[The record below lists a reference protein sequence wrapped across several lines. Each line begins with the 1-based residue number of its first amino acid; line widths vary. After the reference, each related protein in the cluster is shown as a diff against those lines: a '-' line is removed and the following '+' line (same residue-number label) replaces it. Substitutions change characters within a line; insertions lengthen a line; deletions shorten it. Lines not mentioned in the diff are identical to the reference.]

1 MDMELFTW
9 CFGCW
14 YDFIALHPSS
24 KKQSLLYVL
33 VVGSIRALTDPEL
46 RSIFLR
52 YSNNAQ
58 YTPLNCDDKRT
69 FVYPIAKPR
78 LSLSFL

>member
-33 VVGSIRALTDPEL
+33 VVGSIRASTDPEL
-46 RSIFLR
+46 RK
-52 YSNNAQ
+52 Y
-58 YTPLNCDDKRT
+58 
-69 FVYPIAKPR
+69 
-78 LSLSFL
+78 LS